1 MGGNPFPAGTGNVRR
16 LTTPAGC
23 WREEALTKGVVEF
36 RDTMNSFLMRKC
48 ARFIITAGTFFGCR
62 EWVIFRLKG
71 KKNTVLVYLL
81 IVGFFFCC
89 CEKRGKQGV
98 NLGSKPR
105 SARAVLGRD
114 SRDSLEY
121 ISLARFVGIQLEKG
135 GANRTDIDEVMFD
148 SLVMM
153 KARVDLGEIDQTI
166 SCRKKGT
173 SLSGMI

>member
-23 WREEALTKGVVEF
+23 WRKEALTKGVVEF

-81 IVGFFFCC
+81 IVGFFF
-89 CEKRGKQGV
+89 V
-98 NLGSKPR
+98 
-105 SARAVLGRD
+105 V
-114 SRDSLEY
+114 
-121 ISLARFVGIQLEKG
+121 V
-135 GANRTDIDEVMFD
+135 
-148 SLVMM
+148 
-153 KARVDLGEIDQTI
+153 
-166 SCRKKGT
+166 KKGERKGST
-173 SLSGMI
+173 SGLSHVARELF